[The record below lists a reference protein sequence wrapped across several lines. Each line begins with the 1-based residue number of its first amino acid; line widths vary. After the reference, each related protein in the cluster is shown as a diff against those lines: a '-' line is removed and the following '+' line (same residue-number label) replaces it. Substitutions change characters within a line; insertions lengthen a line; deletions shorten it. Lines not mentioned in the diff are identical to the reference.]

1 MKTTKYY
8 IPDGKAPAG
17 KDLCDL
23 YNGDGALYGADFSKS
38 TEERLLA
45 AGPEALSDNELLELF
60 LGGGPADAL
69 REKLELCNGIPSVTE
84 LAALSGVDAD
94 KARAATAMLE
104 FCRRRWNFRG
114 TLIKDSN
121 GLFSMLRHY
130 ADCRQER
137 LISVSLNGARE
148 VLAVR
153 VVTVGLVN
161 KAVIHPREIFADV
174 ITDRA
179 SAVCIAHNHPSG
191 VVSPSRE
198 DDEVTKIM
206 VKAAHILGISLLDHL
221 IFSSDKF
228 YSYHREGKLN
238 QRRPGLI
245 KGKKAVP

>member
-1 MKTTKYY
+1 MSGLYKT
-8 IPDGKAPAG
+8 GEA
-17 KDLCDL
+17 LC
-23 YNGDGALYGADFSKS
+23 GADFLE
-38 TEERLLA
+38 TTRERLLA

-69 REKLELCNGIPSVTE
+69 REKLELCNGVPAVPE
-84 LAALSGVDAD
+84 LAALPGVDAD
-94 KARAATAMLE
+94 KAQATAAMLE

-114 TLIKDSN
+114 ARVKDAN
-121 GLFSMLRHY
+121 GLFSLLRHY

-161 KAVIHPREIFADV
+161 KAVVHPREIFADV
-174 ITDRA
+174 IIDRA

-191 VVSPSRE
+191 LIYPSRE
-198 DDEVTKIM
+198 DDDVTKNIA
-206 VKAAHILGISLLDHL
+206 KAAHILGIRLLDHL
-221 IFSSDKF
+221 IFSGDEF

-238 QRRPGLI
+238 DPGTDAKLDPQI
-245 KGKKAVP
+245 L